1 MSEKKILII
10 DKSVELFAKNGFEST
25 SVQDITEACGI
36 SKGAFYLHFE
46 SKNSLLISIFQ
57 LFLDKFTEKVSSALE
72 MEISPKDKLE
82 LFLRIQ
88 FEETDHYSNF
98 ILMLLR
104 EQTKPDNNDLFLL
117 MKKMDTQ
124 LNDNLSTLLV
134 DIYGEDIKNHLV
146 DMIIMIKGLMKGY
159 SELIVMCDSNFDH
172 SKLARYL
179 LSRIDSLVA
188 GLTTPFLETNFFN
201 KNNPELDCNKS

>member
-72 MEISPKDKLE
+72 MEISPKEKLE

-146 DMIIMIKGLMKGY
+146 DMIIMIKG
-159 SELIVMCDSNFDH
+159 SNEGIF
-172 SKLARYL
+172 
-179 LSRIDSLVA
+179 
-188 GLTTPFLETNFFN
+188 
-201 KNNPELDCNKS
+201 